1 MPLPRPGPLARSVLA
16 VHVATL
22 VFVMHERAKVLRPA

>member
-16 VHVATL
+16 VYVATL
-22 VFVMHERAKVLRPA
+22 VLLIHERAKVLRPA